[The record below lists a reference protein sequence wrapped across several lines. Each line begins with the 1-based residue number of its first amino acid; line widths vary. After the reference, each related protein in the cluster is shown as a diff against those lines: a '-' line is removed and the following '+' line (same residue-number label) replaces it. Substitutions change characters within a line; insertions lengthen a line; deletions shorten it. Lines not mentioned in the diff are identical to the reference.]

1 MPVMSSLW
9 VKGRTIQCPY
19 FYFMFDEL
27 INHLF
32 PPMWVNSSGTALGH
46 DGLRAVYRKKE
57 FRDKIG
63 SYFVLPVLPRG
74 QTVFLCFLPPTS
86 IHFTCPVLSSLP
98 ASSMPLA
105 SLEARLWIWVCPK
118 LSKSQWRGWRVGFFC
133 LITVVWLTSILPLTY
148 DIHMLSTPGSSY
160 KIRVYITC
168 YLKWALFS
176 W

>member
-1 MPVMSSLW
+1 MSSLW

-27 INHLF
+27 INHRF
-32 PPMWVNSSGTALGH
+32 PSMWVNSSGTALGH
-46 DGLRAVYRKKE
+46 DGLCAVYRKKE

-105 SLEARLWIWVCPK
+105 SLEARL
-118 LSKSQWRGWRVGFFC
+118 
-133 LITVVWLTSILPLTY
+133 
-148 DIHMLSTPGSSY
+148 
-160 KIRVYITC
+160 
-168 YLKWALFS
+168 
-176 W
+176 